1 MGKGMTS
8 GRWAAT
14 ALALAAAL
22 TVSPAV
28 AQGQPIRAVLEAEVT
43 ILDPHFTTA
52 YISRTF
58 GYAVYDTLFG
68 MDSKGVIQ
76 PQMAESWQVSDDK
89 LTYSFTLREGL
100 KWHDGQPVTAADC
113 VASIK
118 RWAPRAAFGRPL
130 MAALDGIEAVDART
144 FRIKLKEPFGLLI
157 EALGRPNSPGP
168 FMMPERLAN
177 TPGSQRVTDFTGS
190 GPFRFRADLYRPGDR
205 IVLDRNAD
213 YVPRSEP
220 ADFMAGGKRVKVPSV
235 EFKVMPDG
243 ATAVS
248 AMQAGEIDYIQY
260 VPFDLLP
267 VLERNRQ
274 VTVQGF
280 EGMHQFQGYI
290 RLNHAAK
297 PFDDPEIR
305 RVLWKLLDQHTVL
318 EALGLPARHVVRD
331 CRSFF
336 MCNTPLSTLAGSEVT
351 AGASVEAAKAA
362 LAKTKYAGEK
372 VVVLQATDIDALRVS
387 SEVMADLMKR
397 AGFNVDL
404 QAMDWGTVLARRAK
418 KEGWNLFGVH
428 AFGFDLGS
436 PITHFY
442 IANNCN
448 QDYAGWSCDE
458 RLTPL
463 LKAFPRA
470 ADEAERKQLADRIQ
484 TIAFENAPALMWGQ
498 LAQPAAYRNALTKMI
513 PSAIPVFW
521 EVEKR

>member
-1 MGKGMTS
+1 MTS
-8 GRWAAT
+8 GRTRGWCAAIAV
-14 ALALAAAL
+14 ALAGTLMAPRAE
-22 TVSPAV
+22 

-76 PQMAESWQVSDDK
+76 PQMVEAWQVSDDK
-89 LTYSFTLREGL
+89 LTYRFTLREGL

-130 MAALDGIEAVDART
+130 VAALDGIEAVDAKT
-144 FRIKLKEPFGLLI
+144 FRIKLKEPFGLLV

-168 FMMPERLAN
+168 FMMPERLAS
-177 TPGSQRVTDFTGS
+177 TPGSQRVTEFIGS

-213 YVPRSEP
+213 YVARAEP

-235 EFKVMPDG
+235 EFKVIPDG

-248 AMQAGEIDYIQY
+248 AMQAGEVDYIQY

-267 VLERNRQ
+267 VLEKNRQ

-280 EGMHQFQGYI
+280 DGLHQFQGYI
-290 RLNHAAK
+290 RLNHASK

-305 RVLWKLLDQHTVL
+305 QVLWKLLDQNTVL
-318 EALGLPARHVVRD
+318 DALGLPARHVVRD

-336 MCNTPLSTLAGSEVT
+336 MCNTPLTTTAGSEV
-351 AGASVEAAKAA
+351 AVGASVEAAKAA

-387 SEVMADLMKR
+387 SEVTADLLKR

-404 QAMDWGTVLARRAK
+404 QAMDWGTVLARRTK
-418 KEGWNLFGVH
+418 KEGWSLFGVH

-448 QDYAGWSCDE
+448 ADYAGWSCDH
-458 RLTPL
+458 RMDPL
-463 LKAFPRA
+463 LKGFTRA
-470 ADEAERKQLADRIQ
+470 DSDAERKRIAEQIQ
-484 TIAFENAPALMWGQ
+484 TIAFENVPAVMWGQ
-498 LAQPAAYRNALTKMI
+498 LAQPAAYRSALSKMI

-521 EVEKR
+521 EVEKK